1 MLQFSSQRF
10 LFPFSIFIL
19 LFFIFYFPVSRV
31 TLAFLQKESI
41 GPKLF
46 TASRPTAIG
55 QERRRRVFFCRFF
68 ILAFSLFPFHLF
80 ATLLKFAF
88 LNSAFF
94 KYSFI
99 SRRMDFAFIEQNYVQ
114 KAYEDLKCRSNS
126 STSEIDEEREKKQ
139 KLPCVIN
146 FLKTIPSNSL
156 ILDIGWPIT
165 KWGNNSFI
173 SI

>member
-1 MLQFSSQRF
+1 LLQFSSQRF

-31 TLAFLQKESI
+31 TLALFLVGKESI

-46 TASRPTAIG
+46 TASRQLALAKKGPKEG
-55 QERRRRVFFCRFF
+55 VFLPLLHPRLLLFF
-68 ILAFSLFPFHLF
+68 HSIFSPPS
-80 ATLLKFAF
+80 
-88 LNSAFF
+88 LNLHSQIAPSSNN
-94 KYSFI
+94 SFI

-126 STSEIDEEREKKQ
+126 LAAEIDENHDKKQ

-156 ILDIGWPIT
+156 ILDIGWLIII
-165 KWGNNSFI
+165 K
-173 SI
+173 